1 MNFPLAIVFGIIAM
15 FGWGLADFLV
25 ATVVKKAS
33 VFRTFFWTEM
43 VSTFFLC
50 RNFSVFLQAA
60 RYPRNHP
67 CHSWPL

>member
-43 VSTFFLC
+43 VSTFF
-50 RNFSVFLQAA
+50 FM
-60 RYPRNHP
+60 P
-67 CHSWPL
+67 